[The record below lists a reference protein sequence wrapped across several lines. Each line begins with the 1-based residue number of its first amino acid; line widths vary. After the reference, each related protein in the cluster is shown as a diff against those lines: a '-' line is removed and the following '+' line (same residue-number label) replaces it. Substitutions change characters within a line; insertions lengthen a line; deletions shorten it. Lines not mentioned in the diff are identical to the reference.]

1 MTRKFASFVRFSRLN
16 TIMKRTLLL
25 IYFTII
31 FITSV
36 SAQLYQY
43 LDTNDG
49 LSSRRVLSI
58 QKDNKGYMWFLTHEG
73 IDRYNGKQYVHYSLS
88 ADGQPNMKSF
98 PNLNTLE
105 IDTAGVIWEIGKNGY
120 IFKYNSL
127 QDKYELAYNFASKDK
142 SNSGLPL
149 ISTYLDSKNNIWLCT
164 KDKQYIFDIDQEKL
178 IRLTSSIQEEITCI
192 TEAGNNQYFLGT
204 NHNIF
209 CVELIDKHQL
219 QIQKHPQLD
228 QFQIVTYLYF
238 HKSTQTLIIGTLRD
252 GIYLYNINTQQLMD
266 VPTKLLDITVNTI
279 IANPKKIDEVL
290 IATNGA
296 GVYKLNLFTREL
308 SPFLIADHNHSN
320 KMNGNIVNDI
330 FIDKDD
336 KLWMA
341 IYPVGITLFSNK
353 YPGYKWIQHSYDNP
367 NSLIDNQVN
376 SILED
381 SEGDIWYATS
391 NGICFY
397 NSQNKQWK
405 CLLSTYQNDTQNQN
419 HVFIS
424 MCETAPG
431 TILVGGYMSG
441 MYQINKKDMVPKY
454 FSHQSTLG
462 WTNIRP
468 DKYIRCIYKDND
480 GIIWAGGYY
489 NLKSYNIQTKEIQCY
504 GMDFPVTC
512 IKNKDQYNLWIGTIN
527 GLYQFNKRNQ
537 TLKPVNLDSEIGCIN
552 TIYQDTVAH
561 ITYIGTHGSGMWVYN
576 NNTDKVVR
584 YHIKNSALISNNIYC
599 ILPASETDLV
609 ISTENELTRFKVKE
623 RIFSNWTK
631 EQGLMAVN
639 FNPSSGIHTR
649 SGYFIFGTGNGAIEI
664 ADTVSLPNRFKSKM
678 IFSDFSILY
687 QKVFPGEKNSPLT
700 QDIDDTEHITLD
712 YNQNIFSLNVSSIN
726 YDNPSNIL
734 YTWKLEGFYDEW
746 TSPTADNLIRYTNIN
761 PGHYKLRVRAILM
774 DDEHVLEERAIKIT
788 ITPPFWATFW
798 AGIIYLIIIILITV
812 SILRF
817 LWLRKD
823 RNNSKEKIQFFIN
836 TAHDIRTPLTLIKA
850 PLGKILKN
858 EQLTEQGKININLA
872 IQNTDNL
879 SDLAS
884 NLINFEKEELYTP
897 NVYVSRY
904 ELNSYIKSYIEQ
916 FKLYAEKK
924 QIEIHFESN
933 FTSQEVWLDRN
944 KMDSIIRNLM
954 TNALK
959 YTQQGGSIKIQTSKS
974 KSHWF
979 LFITDTGIGISSND
993 QKKMFKELFRGKNA
1007 TNLQITGSGIGMM
1020 LTYKLIKNH
1029 CGKISMSSIENMG
1042 TTFKLSFPIKS
1053 RKYNNKL
1060 FPKAD
1065 VIDPLPIVR
1074 EENKEEVTIPPIPQ
1088 LKQADKEAPY
1098 ILVAED
1104 NVELRTFLLQIL
1116 SDEYQVTG
1124 VSNGQEV
1131 INSIK
1136 TKQPDLIL
1144 SDIMMPELNGEQMCR
1159 IVKNDVETSH
1169 IPVILLTALNDKES
1183 IIKGL
1188 QSKADRYIIKPFD
1201 VGVLK
1206 ANITNVLAIRELIRK
1221 RYSQFQF
1228 TTEEENVPHP
1238 PLDLDQ
1244 EFIIKVTETIKK
1256 NLSKELNVD
1265 TLCAAFNMSRSS
1277 FYNKIKALTNY
1288 SPSEFIRKVRMNE
1301 AAILLKSKKYTVSE
1315 VSDMLGFGDPKYFTD
1330 SFKKYFDVPPSV
1342 YMKQN

>member
-149 ISTYLDSKNNIWLCT
+149 ISTYLDNKNNIWLCT

-561 ITYIGTHGSGMWVYN
+561 ITYIGT
-576 NNTDKVVR
+576 
-584 YHIKNSALISNNIYC
+584 
-599 ILPASETDLV
+599 
-609 ISTENELTRFKVKE
+609 
-623 RIFSNWTK
+623 
-631 EQGLMAVN
+631 
-639 FNPSSGIHTR
+639 
-649 SGYFIFGTGNGAIEI
+649 
-664 ADTVSLPNRFKSKM
+664 
-678 IFSDFSILY
+678 
-687 QKVFPGEKNSPLT
+687 
-700 QDIDDTEHITLD
+700 
-712 YNQNIFSLNVSSIN
+712 
-726 YDNPSNIL
+726 
-734 YTWKLEGFYDEW
+734 
-746 TSPTADNLIRYTNIN
+746 
-761 PGHYKLRVRAILM
+761 
-774 DDEHVLEERAIKIT
+774 
-788 ITPPFWATFW
+788 
-798 AGIIYLIIIILITV
+798 
-812 SILRF
+812 
-817 LWLRKD
+817 LRKD

-850 PLGKILKN
+850 PLGEILKN

-1136 TKQPDLIL
+1136 AKQPDLIL